1 MLKRLKPGGDK
12 VKTKKEESGRIKLP
26 RGTTANERAK
36 VKAYPGEKDRNAF
49 ARIASKA
56 VREARENPQGIL
68 QTELENLIDAA
79 ELVVERWS
87 KGDLADAV
95 NGLRVDAENAKARL
109 ALIRSQSGISQ
120 TVKLTVIGGIAEAY
134 EVPKG
139 VTVEVHD
146 YDCDAIADAPD
157 IKRDKTG
164 DRYILKV
171 WEGK

>member
-1 MLKRLKPGGDK
+1 MRKQKSQ
-12 VKTKKEESGRIKLP
+12 SGRIKLP

-36 VKAYPGEKDRNAF
+36 AKVYPGEKDKNAF
-49 ARIASKA
+49 ARVASKA
-56 VREARENPQGIL
+56 VREARENPQGVL

-87 KGDLADAV
+87 NGDLADAV

-109 ALIRSQSGISQ
+109 ALIRSQSSVSQ
-120 TVKLTVIGGIAEAY
+120 TVKLTVIGGMAEAY

-139 VTVEVHD
+139 ITVEVHD

-157 IKRDKTG
+157 IKRDKNE

-171 WEGK
+171 WEGN